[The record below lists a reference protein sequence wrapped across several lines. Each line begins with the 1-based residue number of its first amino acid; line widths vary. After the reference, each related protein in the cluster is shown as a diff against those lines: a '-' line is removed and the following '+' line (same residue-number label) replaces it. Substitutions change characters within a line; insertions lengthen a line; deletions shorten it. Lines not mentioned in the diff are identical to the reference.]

1 MRMAQGSPAAVS
13 RWWAITIGI
22 GVALSPVHNQQLTDL
37 TVGQFFLPAFGYLLL
52 IMGTGLFLLHHWDR
66 VKEAGWGDRRI
77 VVGLT
82 IIVAAIS
89 LSGLNYTEWQDKV
102 APMGM
107 GVALFGLYATARV
120 LGRELYL
127 PLLVGAL
134 LAVLGVL
141 VAALLRPGE
150 LTGGLVFER
159 NYDIV
164 VGYIVLG
171 VLLFPSKWQWI
182 AVSLALVGLFLSGS
196 PEGVFT
202 ACVLGAV
209 VLLRRDWGW
218 RLVAAATPV
227 IIVAGIWFSLGWG
240 QQLYSYAFRIL
251 DGEKT
256 VAYVPSPPEPT
267 SETDIEYIR
276 RDSSDPP
283 IVGEVRE
290 NAVADR
296 WNVIQTEMLA
306 LRPLGDGY
314 NLTAFR
320 TNTVHN
326 VPLVIIQQTGI
337 PGIVAG
343 IAWLGI
349 GIWGAVF
356 TRQRYFWVAMLSLS
370 VFDHFTW
377 TQMAPWWWVGLAGT
391 SIGRDYLFKT
401 NITRSADA
409 ESNRPTSILS

>member
-1 MRMAQGSPAAVS
+1 M
-13 RWWAITIGI
+13 
-22 GVALSPVHNQQLTDL
+22 SPVHNQQLTDL

-256 VAYVPSPPEPT
+256 VAYVPSPPELAM
-267 SETDIEYIR
+267 ETDIEYIR
-276 RDSSDPP
+276 RDSVDPP
-283 IVGEVRE
+283 VAGEKTE
-290 NAVADR
+290 NVVTDR
-296 WNVIQTEMLA
+296 WNVIRTEMRA